1 MKGKYIMKLED
12 IINDVR
18 TRMSEKRFIH
28 SLGVMKR
35 IEELAKIY
43 GVDIEKAKKVG
54 IAHDVAKEMSIEES
68 FKYASENGI
77 SFDEIE
83 KEIPYL
89 LHSKIGA
96 DIAKKLYG
104 FDEQMQKAIM
114 YHTTGNIEMD
124 NLAKILYAADKTE
137 ENRKSEQFNIEYER
151 ELANSSIDE
160 AIIFMIDASI
170 MKNIKEKKLIHP
182 DSINTRN
189 NLLIKIRKSL

>member
-1 MKGKYIMKLED
+1 MKLED

-96 DIAKKLYG
+96 DIAKKAL
-104 FDEQMQKAIM
+104 QA
-114 YHTTGNIEMD
+114 
-124 NLAKILYAADKTE
+124 
-137 ENRKSEQFNIEYER
+137 
-151 ELANSSIDE
+151 
-160 AIIFMIDASI
+160 
-170 MKNIKEKKLIHP
+170 NIKKVVFDRSGYLYTGRVKALAEAARENGLEF
-182 DSINTRN
+182 
-189 NLLIKIRKSL
+189 